1 MKKDRMVSAI
11 FVIVSLGFIWLY
23 LRERSDH
30 KLHQIEADGCQA
42 HKDLLT
48 ERVKKATREM
58 LSLQNQLKAA
68 QAAKP
73 STPAVVPG
81 AVPGA
86 VTPQAPVANPQV
98 PTTPP
103 VVAAPIVASPVV
115 VAARVSAVE
124 KIIQLTPQQ
133 KSLLTGYFNQKLS
146 GATPIQKFEDII
158 GAENADFYR
167 QQAQKSFNK
176 ARIEGFEKEAYFL
189 GSKLGLT
196 PDQEADLIST
206 MQQIDQ
212 TMPETPA
219 PDITAGTPSREAQLK
234 QIQDAVKRNQAFEK
248 ELDARMIDILTEDQ
262 LKKYNQLKVE
272 RSSVD
277 AEMWH

>member
-1 MKKDRMVSAI
+1 MKKDRIVSVI
-11 FVIVSLGFIWLY
+11 FVVVSLGFIWLY
-23 LRERSDH
+23 IRERSDH

-58 LSLQNQLKAA
+58 LSLQNQLKTA

-73 STPAVVPG
+73 TAAVAAPG
-81 AVPGA
+81 TA
-86 VTPQAPVANPQV
+86 TPQAPAAAIVAKTQAP
-98 PTTPP
+98 TPP
-103 VVAAPIVASPVV
+103 VPAPIAVSPVV

-146 GATPIQKFEDII
+146 GANPTQKFEDII
-158 GAENADFYR
+158 GTENADFYR

-212 TMPETPA
+212 SMPESPA
-219 PDITAGTPSREAQLK
+219 PDITEAAPSRVTQLK
-234 QIQDAVKRNQAFEK
+234 QIQDAVKRNQDFEK
-248 ELDARMIDILTEDQ
+248 ELDTRMVDILTEDQ